1 MITFKRE
8 YVKPVYDSKVISVY
22 KDYLKTP
29 DGNTVVYDYIHHKAG
44 GGAGTLLVDED
55 ENTYLVRLYR
65 NSIDGLS
72 LEMPAG
78 GYNNPDESGDVC
90 ARREAE
96 EETGLRPTRM
106 YHVANIVSSIG
117 TFDEKTDIYI
127 GTGIVKGV
135 KKLDEDEFI
144 DVVKLPVS
152 EAIDKIYSGEIVDG
166 KTVTVLFAYEHM
178 KREGIIEL

>member
-78 GYNNPDESGDVC
+78 GYNNPDESGDV
-90 ARREAE
+90 
-96 EETGLRPTRM
+96 
-106 YHVANIVSSIG
+106 
-117 TFDEKTDIYI
+117 
-127 GTGIVKGV
+127 
-135 KKLDEDEFI
+135 
-144 DVVKLPVS
+144 
-152 EAIDKIYSGEIVDG
+152 
-166 KTVTVLFAYEHM
+166 
-178 KREGIIEL
+178 